1 MIFNRNYIII
11 FSLLGLLLLYSYYY
25 FLNDNKNTLKL
36 WGSIKGSLLKVY
48 YLSMLLSLIGFIL
61 LYIYLFIS
69 NSFSKND
76 SLKIFICVS
85 LIVIMSIFWT
95 PLSLQYLKTKEN
107 IYKYFTLFVL
117 FIIAL
122 FSFLL
127 LIALYDV
134 NDTKYIL
141 YKNLALLGMT
151 YFFIHVFLFDF
162 ILWSYHFFN

>member
-76 SLKIFICVS
+76 SCK
-85 LIVIMSIFWT
+85 WYH
-95 PLSLQYLKTKEN
+95 PQ
-107 IYKYFTLFVL
+107 IY
-117 FIIAL
+117 
-122 FSFLL
+122 
-127 LIALYDV
+127 
-134 NDTKYIL
+134 
-141 YKNLALLGMT
+141 
-151 YFFIHVFLFDF
+151 
-162 ILWSYHFFN
+162 